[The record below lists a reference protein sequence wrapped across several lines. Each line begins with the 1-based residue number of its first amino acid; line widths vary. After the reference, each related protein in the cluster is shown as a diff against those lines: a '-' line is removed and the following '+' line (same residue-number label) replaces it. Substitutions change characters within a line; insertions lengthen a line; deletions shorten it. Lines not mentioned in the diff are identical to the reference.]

1 MNFTVILSITLI
13 FILGAYVFSFIYV
26 FPRTDLSRFFVFKEV
41 ASRYAKY
48 SASFLKD
55 TNVLERNRENVFEAY
70 IVGEVVSF
78 YLIPAS
84 AAISIRSTPPRI
96 ETPVIRVSS
105 KLLNWRDGVTQL
117 YTLRKNKCQGLL
129 TGNIFLARIHKKT
142 S

>member
-1 MNFTVILSITLI
+1 MDFTVILSITLI
-13 FILGAYVFSFIYV
+13 FIVGAYVFSFIYV
-26 FPRTDLSRFFVFKEV
+26 FPRTDLSSVSSF
-41 ASRYAKY
+41 SRK
-48 SASFLKD
+48 SHRD
-55 TNVLERNRENVFEAY
+55 TQNIALVSWKTFLERNRENVFEAY

-117 YTLRKNKCQGLL
+117 YTLRKKECQGLL